1 MPYVGKQ
8 PATGEFIKLDS
19 ITTSATATYALTR
32 SSGAFFPG
40 SANQLIVSLNGVTQA
55 PQTAYT
61 ISGSNIVFASALT
74 SADVIDY
81 ILVLG
86 EIGNSVTPTDGSVTT
101 AKLGASSVTNA
112 KIADSTIDI
121 SAKTT
126 GVLPS
131 ASGGGLVKVAAS
143 NTAQTGL
150 TSFELDLPTTSD
162 FVCLKLYLNGCRSEV
177 NSNTFWAVRY
187 RQASNSTYFTSSNY
201 SFIGMVTYNNMG
213 GANGMTT
220 YGNLTNDYGIL
231 QHSNY
236 VGKADSLGRDETS
249 WELTIY
255 GNNLSDQYTRNKN
268 LFTMQYSNNGYFY
281 EGSGSVVLLSNEVV
295 DKIRFSNNVDSAFS
309 LRSYGLYKV
318 MA

>member
-187 RQASNSTYFTSSNY
+187 RQASNS
-201 SFIGMVTYNNMG
+201 
-213 GANGMTT
+213 
-220 YGNLTNDYGIL
+220 
-231 QHSNY
+231 
-236 VGKADSLGRDETS
+236 
-249 WELTIY
+249 
-255 GNNLSDQYTRNKN
+255 
-268 LFTMQYSNNGYFY
+268 
-281 EGSGSVVLLSNEVV
+281 
-295 DKIRFSNNVDSAFS
+295 
-309 LRSYGLYKV
+309 
-318 MA
+318 